1 MTQPKL
7 LLLSTGGTIA
17 SVASQTGL
25 TPGESGEDLLQTL
38 QNLPYQIDV
47 ADILALDSS
56 NIQPEEWRLMAE
68 KVYQARQAYDG
79 IVISHGTDTMAYT
92 ASMLT
97 FMLQNL
103 DLPVVLTGSQVPMN
117 VLLSDA
123 SRNLTLAFT
132 AAASCAPGVY
142 LAFNGKVMRGC
153 RTVKVKTTAFD
164 AFESVNFP
172 PVAEVTSDGLVFN
185 TTPATPQAPCT
196 LNTQLDLNVSLV
208 KLFPGFDPQL
218 LLAMAQSG
226 CHGFV
231 IEGYGLGGMTFIRRN
246 VAAVIGQLS
255 RQNIPVV
262 AASQCL
268 YERSDLTKY
277 EVGRQALLEGA
288 ISAHDMTSES
298 AITKLMW
305 ALGQGMDLAAV
316 KAFFATDVAGE
327 VTLS

>member
-1 MTQPKL
+1 MATKKL

-17 SVASQTGL
+17 SVASNTGL
-25 TPGESGEDLLQTL
+25 TPGESGEDLVQTL
-38 QNLPYQIDV
+38 HNLPYEIDV
-47 ADILALDSS
+47 KDILSLDSS

-68 KVYQARQAYDG
+68 DIYQYRQDYDG

-92 ASMLT
+92 AAMLT
-97 FMLQNL
+97 FMLQNIEI
-103 DLPVVLTGSQVPMN
+103 PIVLTGSQVPMS

-123 SRNLTLAFT
+123 PRNLTLAFT
-132 AAASCAPGVY
+132 AAAKLQPGIY

-153 RTVKVKTTAFD
+153 RAVKVRTTDFD

-172 PVAEVTSDGLVFN
+172 PVAEVTSDGFN
-185 TTPATPQAPCT
+185 IRTRRKSDTKPCQ
-196 LNTQLDLNVSLV
+196 LNTNLDLNVSLI
-208 KLFPGFDPQL
+208 KLFPGFDPQIM
-218 LLAMAQSG
+218 LAMAKSG

-305 ALGQGMDLAAV
+305 ALGQGMDLGQV
-316 KAFFATDVAGE
+316 KEFFATDVAGE
-327 VTLS
+327 VTLD

>member
-68 KVYQARQAYDG
+68 KVYQARQTYAG

-97 FMLQNL
+97 FMLPNL
-103 DLPVVLTGSQVPMN
+103 DIPVVLTGSQVPMN

-123 SRNLTLAFT
+123 PRNLTLAFT

-142 LAFNGKVMRGC
+142 LAFDGKVMRGC

-172 PVAEVTSDGLVFN
+172 PLTEHTPDGL
-185 TTPATPQAPCT
+185 
-196 LNTQLDLNVSLV
+196 
-208 KLFPGFDPQL
+208 
-218 LLAMAQSG
+218 
-226 CHGFV
+226 
-231 IEGYGLGGMTFIRRN
+231 
-246 VAAVIGQLS
+246 
-255 RQNIPVV
+255 
-262 AASQCL
+262 
-268 YERSDLTKY
+268 
-277 EVGRQALLEGA
+277 
-288 ISAHDMTSES
+288 
-298 AITKLMW
+298 
-305 ALGQGMDLAAV
+305 
-316 KAFFATDVAGE
+316 
-327 VTLS
+327 

>member
-1 MTQPKL
+1 MATKKL

-17 SVASQTGL
+17 SVASNTGL
-25 TPGESGEDLLQTL
+25 TPGESGEDLVQTL
-38 QNLPYQIDV
+38 HNLPYEIDV
-47 ADILALDSS
+47 KDILALDSS

-68 KVYQARQAYDG
+68 DVYQFRQDYDG

-92 ASMLT
+92 AAMLT
-97 FMLQNL
+97 FMLQNI
-103 DLPVVLTGSQVPMN
+103 DIPVVLTGSQVPMN

-123 SRNLTLAFT
+123 PRNLTLAFT
-132 AAASCAPGVY
+132 AAAKLQPGIY

-153 RTVKVKTTAFD
+153 RAVKVRTTDFD

-172 PVAEVTSDGLVFN
+172 PVAEVTSDGLN
-185 TTPATPQAPCT
+185 IRTHREISNEPCQ
-196 LNTQLDLNVSLV
+196 LNTKLDLNVSLI
-208 KLFPGFDPQL
+208 KLFPGFDPQIML
-218 LLAMAQSG
+218 GMAQNG

-305 ALGQGMDLAAV
+305 ALGQGMDISQV

-327 VTLS
+327 VTLN